1 MSNSSDFIIEN
12 GFLAK
17 YVGPGGDV
25 VIPSEVTDINAL
37 AGFQGN
43 DSITS
48 VVIPEG
54 VKKLSFYTF
63 QNCRKLR
70 RVVFPDTLTS
80 IGSFA
85 FKGCVS
91 LEKLDLPTGL
101 ERIGNNAFQDCAGL
115 SELVLPQ
122 SLTDLGD
129 DAFSGCKGLRRV
141 SIYPDGFRY
150 FGRNAF
156 SGCKNLTDKNGLLI
170 LGGTLLNRYDGK
182 GGDVVIPDGVTRIFE
197 EAFRNK
203 KKVTSISFH
212 EGVTTIEANAFSGCS
227 CLISVDFPGTLKVIG
242 AQAFRG
248 CKELRSVIV
257 PGCVEIIEEGAFQ
270 NCEALE
276 RVELP
281 ESIQTTVARTFF
293 GCTGLKYI
301 SLPKK
306 LQSKVTALFD
316 PAILT
321 ERFAKSE
328 LVFDPGTEKAF
339 LSKVTGSGLF
349 PRMMA
354 AFIKTD
360 DTGSVDWLLS
370 HWKNPTAEALSE
382 FIDAARQGKGPQTL
396 SVLCDFKKNR
406 FPGND

>member
-1 MSNSSDFIIEN
+1 MSNPGDFIIDN
-12 GFLAK
+12 GYLAK

-54 VKKLSFYTF
+54 VKNLSFYTF

-70 RVVFPDTLTS
+70 RVAFPDTLTS
-80 IGSFA
+80 IGSSA
-85 FKGCVS
+85 FKGCGS
-91 LEKLDLPTGL
+91 LEKLDLPNGL
-101 ERIGNNAFQDCAGL
+101 ERIGSNAFQDCTGL

-129 DAFSGCKGLRRV
+129 EAFSGCKGLKKV
-141 SIYPDGFRY
+141 SICPDGFLY

-156 SGCKNLTDKNGLLI
+156 SGCKNLSDKNGLLI
-170 LGGTLLNRYDGK
+170 LGGTLLNRYEGK
-182 GGDVVIPDGVTRIFE
+182 GGDVVIPEGVTRIFE

-203 KKVTSISFH
+203 KKVTSITFP
-212 EGVTTIEANAFSGCS
+212 EGVTTIEANAFSGCTG
-227 CLISVDFPGTLKVIG
+227 LASVGFPGTLKAIG

-257 PGCVEIIEEGAFQ
+257 PGGVEIIEEGAFQ

-281 ESIQTTVARTFF
+281 DSVQTIAARAFF
-293 GCTGLKYI
+293 GCTGLRYI

-306 LQSKVTALFD
+306 LQSKVTVLFD
-316 PAILT
+316 PVILT
-321 ERFAKSE
+321 ERFAKGE
-328 LVFDPGTEKAF
+328 LSFNPGTEKAF
-339 LSKVTGSGLF
+339 LSKVTGAGLF
-349 PRMMA
+349 PRVMA
-354 AFIKTD
+354 AFIKKD
-360 DTGSVDWLLS
+360 DAGSVNWLLS
-370 HWKNPTAEALSE
+370 HWKNPTAEVLSE
-382 FIDAARQGKGPQTL
+382 FIDAAGQGEGSQTL